1 MRLSTNLFFQ
11 RGLDSLQTSQS
22 RLDKIQLMLTKQT
35 KILSPAD
42 DPIGNSQVLA
52 LNEKIGQNEQFD
64 RNSVTLENNLR
75 REESVLNSIT
85 DSIQKA
91 RTLAVQAG
99 NASYDQ
105 TNRKAIASELRN
117 IETSIFDL
125 TNAQDESGEY
135 IFAGYQNR
143 IQPMEFND
151 ADQAY
156 EYVGDQGQRTIQL
169 SPTLYLPAND
179 PGSRAFSNVSKRVD
193 FELTGGNNFIEKVEV
208 TDRDALIADTEAR
221 IAAGD
226 STDFTV
232 TFTGPNDYEIT
243 DGTNTVTG
251 TVTDGKIEY
260 NGMTLELNPDNM
272 PATGDSFSYSI
283 GEPVSRNLL
292 TQIRDLATALEES
305 GPESKGFHES
315 EIAFALDDFNTVISD
330 LTDTQA
336 SVGARLNVMDNAKLS
351 NADIEIVNK
360 KARADISDVDYS
372 EAVTDLVKN
381 ETIYS
386 AAQQVFTRVSRL
398 SLFDYL

>member
-52 LNEKIGQNEQFD
+52 LNEKIGQNEQFE

-151 ADQAY
+151 ANQAY

-221 IAAGD
+221 IDAGD

-232 TFTGPNDYEIT
+232 TFTGPNDYEIS

-251 TVTDGKIEY
+251 TVTDGKVEY
-260 NGMTLELNPDNM
+260 NGMTMELNPDSM
-272 PATGDSFSYSI
+272 PAAGDSFSYSI